1 MRVRLLALAMAAL
14 YWSCT
19 PASAAES
26 SNTEYHAAA
35 ETSTELEIVPVRGN
49 VYMLADAAGNV
60 TVQVG
65 DEGVLLVDT
74 LDGSLSEKLLRTV
87 KTLSSKPIRW
97 IINTSAD
104 PNYVG
109 GNATVASSGKAIASA
124 MLKYLGAPT
133 AAAIIADENVY
144 KTMSSAKP
152 ALPFGAWPTS
162 TYSTSKNLYVNGEA
176 VRVLHVPAAHTDG
189 DSIVLFRRSDVISVG
204 GIIDF
209 DHYPVFGDHRGGTLA
224 GTIDALN
231 KLIELSV
238 PAHLEEGGTMIIPGH
253 GRLCD
258 QSELVEYRDMLT
270 IIRDDVQELIR
281 EGKSL
286 QQIVAA
292 RPTLGYDPR
301 YGLPSGAWTN
311 DRFVEAV
318 YHELKQQRL
327 RKSG

>member
-1 MRVRLLALAMAAL
+1 MAAL
-14 YWSCT
+14 YWSCPT
-19 PASAAES
+19 GSAAEP
-26 SNTEYHAAA
+26 SNADHFAA
-35 ETSTELEIVPVRGN
+35 EGTSTELEIVPVRDN
-49 VYMLADAAGNV
+49 VYMLASETGNV

-74 LDGSLSEKLLRTV
+74 LDSSLSEKLLRTV
-87 KTLSSKPIRW
+87 KALSSKPIRW

-109 GNATVASSGKAIASA
+109 GNAAVAKAGKALDSA
-124 MLKYLGAPT
+124 MLTYLGAAAT
-133 AAAIIADENVY
+133 AQIIAHDNVY
-144 KTMSSAKP
+144 KAMSSAKP
-152 ALPFGAWPTS
+152 AIPFDAWPTS
-162 TYSTSKNLYVNGEA
+162 TYSTSKSLYFNGEA
-176 VRVLHVPAAHTDG
+176 VRLLHLPAAHTDG

-204 GIIDF
+204 GIMDF
-209 DHYPVFGDHRGGTLA
+209 DHYPVIGDYRGGTLA

-238 PAHLEEGGTMIIPGH
+238 PAHLEEGGTMIVPGR

-301 YGLPSGAWTN
+301 YGRSSGAWTN

-318 YHELKQQRL
+318 YHELRQQKPRN
-327 RKSG
+327 SG